1 MRKPSFLLA
10 AMLSLA
16 LPTVSTGDARTVLQR
31 NPSTPV
37 GASWS
42 DHWLSGRARPARRA
56 TKRGAVHYRD
66 GLNRKQ
72 QASSVVTHVTELRA
86 RRPGRAVL
94 PCTVHE
100 PKRVRVHSFG
110 RPHRTAA
117 RS

>member
-1 MRKPSFLLA
+1 MRKPSFLLT
-10 AMLSLA
+10 AMLALS
-16 LPTVSTGDARTVLQR
+16 LPTVSTSEARAILQA
-31 NPSTPV
+31 NPRTPV
-37 GASWS
+37 GASWAS
-42 DHWLSGRARPARRA
+42 HGFRARPARRA

-66 GLNRKQ
+66 GLNRSE

-117 RS
+117 RG